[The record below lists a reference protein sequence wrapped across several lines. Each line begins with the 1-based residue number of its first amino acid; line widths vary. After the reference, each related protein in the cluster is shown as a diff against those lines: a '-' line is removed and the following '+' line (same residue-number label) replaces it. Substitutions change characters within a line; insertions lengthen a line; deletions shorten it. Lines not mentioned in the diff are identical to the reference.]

1 MLWIAKDKLNCVVA
15 CVGLLVAV
23 AGMQVAA
30 QAKEVSGV
38 EKRDLVERLTG
49 PESPRSMEDK
59 EVSKWFKINAVAS
72 PVGFSTLWIDVSEPT
87 GPPHSVWFVKT
98 GLNRW
103 EKRGAM

>member
-1 MLWIAKDKLNCVVA
+1 MLWIAKTKLNWVVA
-15 CVGLLVAV
+15 CVGLIGAV
-23 AGMQVAA
+23 VGMQVTA

-38 EKRDLVERLTG
+38 EKKDLVEILTN

-72 PVGFSTLWIDVSEPT
+72 PVGFSTVWVDVSEPT
-87 GPPHSVWFVKT
+87 GAPHSVWFVKT